1 MNPLPVLSVQNL
13 TIGFEK
19 SDKVVVDRLSFDLN
33 PGATL
38 GIVGESGSGK
48 SLTCLAL
55 MGLLPPQAK
64 ILGGTAMYEGEDLFH
79 MSSHR
84 FTELRGKKIGMILQ
98 DPVGAL
104 NPYLTIGYQLTEM
117 LTQSNAEEEAIVA
130 LREVGI
136 GNPEKVYGQYPHELS
151 GGMCQRV
158 VIAMLNLL
166 NPKLLIADEPTTA
179 LDVTIQAQVLQLL
192 KNTQK
197 INRTSIIWITHDLGV
212 AAHMCDELLV
222 LKEGVIVEKGLTK
235 DILSNPQ
242 SSYTQALI
250 AAVPKL

>member
-1 MNPLPVLSVQNL
+1 MNYKFILSVENL
-13 TIGFEK
+13 TIGFER
-19 SDKVVVDRLSFDLN
+19 SEKVVVNQLSFDLK

-55 MGLLPPQAK
+55 MGLLPQQAK
-64 ILGGTAMYEGEDLFH
+64 VLEGKAIFEGEDLLQLPK
-79 MSSHR
+79 SR
-84 FTELRGKKIGMILQ
+84 LPEIRGEKIGMILQ

-104 NPYLTIGYQLTEM
+104 NPYLKIGYQLTEM
-117 LTQSNAEEEAIVA
+117 MTDPDSKERALVA
-130 LREVGI
+130 LRDVGI
-136 GNPEKVYGQYPHELS
+136 SNPEKVYGQYAHELS

-158 VIAMLNLL
+158 VIAMINLL

-192 KNTQK
+192 KDIQK
-197 INRTSIIWITHDLGV
+197 AKGTSMIWITHDLGV

-222 LKEGVIVEKGLTK
+222 LKEGLIVEKGLTK
-235 DILSNPQ
+235 DILNNPQ
-242 SSYTQALI
+242 SSYTQALL

>member
-1 MNPLPVLSVQNL
+1 MNHQFILSVENL
-13 TIGFEK
+13 KIGFERSEK
-19 SDKVVVDRLSFDLN
+19 IAVHNLSFDLK

-55 MGLLPPQAK
+55 MRLLPQQVK
-64 ILGGTAMYEGEDLFH
+64 VLGGKAIFEGEDLFQLPE
-79 MSSHR
+79 SQLPR
-84 FTELRGKKIGMILQ
+84 IRGKKIGMILQ

-104 NPYLTIGYQLTEM
+104 NPYLKIGYQLTEM
-117 LTQSNAEEEAIVA
+117 ITEPDAKDRA
-130 LREVGI
+130 LLALQNVGI
-136 GNPEKVYGQYPHELS
+136 AHPEKVYGQYAHELS

-158 VIAMLNLL
+158 VIAMINLL
-166 NPKLLIADEPTTA
+166 GPKLLIADEPTTA

-192 KNTQK
+192 KDIQK
-197 INRTSIIWITHDLGV
+197 AQGTSMIWITHDLGV

-235 DILSNPQ
+235 DILNNPQ
-242 SSYTQALI
+242 SAYTQALL